1 MRLLA
6 DENLPAVSI
15 RQLRDAGH
23 DVLAVREA
31 MPGATDAAVLERA
44 IAESRV
50 LVTCDRDFG
59 MLAARQVHP
68 VPVGI
73 VLLRLIPVT
82 PEEVGTIVRE
92 VLGDPS
98 LELGGRLTVV
108 EPDRVRQRP
117 LPIRRRGG

>member
-15 RQLRDAGH
+15 RLLRAAGH

-31 MPGATDAAVLERA
+31 MPGATDAAVLERT

-50 LVTCDRDFG
+50 LVTCDRDVA

-68 VPVGI
+68 VPAGI
-73 VLLRLIPVT
+73 VLLRLIPVP
-82 PEEVGTIVRE
+82 PEEAGTIVRE

-98 LELGGRLTVV
+98 LELDGRLTVV

-117 LPIRRRGG
+117 LPIRRRGS